1 MAFIAA
7 TQSLNVFSDQLLPLP
22 TNSLILVNNAT
33 TVVALQPDGDSSAI
47 TGTFT
52 YPAAGGRVEP
62 TGGTIVDYSVSDAE
76 GDRLYDLTG
85 GDVDVATFASF
96 RAAGDAVGYA
106 DYLLRGSDTL
116 FGSSGADTL
125 AGFDGADTLNGNP
138 GNDLVYG
145 NQGADRVIG
154 GSGADWLL
162 GGQGNDM
169 VLGGPGDDPF
179 INGNLGDD
187 VIFGNLGDDTMYG
200 GQGADTLIGDD
211 GDGSGAG
218 GDDVLF
224 GDRGDD
230 DLYGDFGEDTLTGG
244 LGADR
249 FFFFS
254 GEGIDR
260 IIDFQPGEGDRIGI
274 EFDINGT
281 GIDTFAE
288 LQPRISGD
296 GLGGS
301 FIDLGAGNGVIIERV
316 IPATLSQEMFQF
328 FF

>member
-1 MAFIAA
+1 
-7 TQSLNVFSDQLLPLP
+7 
-22 TNSLILVNNAT
+22 
-33 TVVALQPDGDSSAI
+33 
-47 TGTFT
+47 
-52 YPAAGGRVEP
+52 
-62 TGGTIVDYSVSDAE
+62 
-76 GDRLYDLTG
+76 
-85 GDVDVATFASF
+85 
-96 RAAGDAVGYA
+96 
-106 DYLLRGSDTL
+106 
-116 FGSSGADTL
+116 
-125 AGFDGADTLNGNP
+125 
-138 GNDLVYG
+138 
-145 NQGADRVIG
+145 
-154 GSGADWLL
+154 
-162 GGQGNDM
+162 
-169 VLGGPGDDPF
+169 
-179 INGNLGDD
+179 
-187 VIFGNLGDDTMYG
+187 MYG

-274 EFDINGT
+274 EIDINGT

-296 GLGGS
+296 GLAVLHRPGRRQRGDHRAGDPRHPVAGDVPVLLLSARPYSRSSGS
-301 FIDLGAGNGVIIERV
+301 FR
-316 IPATLSQEMFQF
+316 
-328 FF
+328 